1 MYLEKYRSV
10 NHIKHWVR
18 WFHVC
23 PFNCCISKLFTFIL
37 KYATEILLDHLIAMI
52 NGAQKLTINTQIL
65 WNNFFLFCC
74 KLSAVTFS
82 SSIMRLEL
90 CQRNFEIGITP
101 EKFAKIDNNRTSNSC
116 HPDIQLGHKIFSW
129 PWKLLANKLVTTLLA
144 AAAPVSSYVWVHPVW
159 CIGAT
164 TGHSSQEKAVAC
176 KQLSLNLMWH
186 RRDYCPH

>member
-1 MYLEKYRSV
+1 MHAGDDDDHYHHRVDCACNWTIMYLEKLRSV

-23 PFNCCISKLFTFIL
+23 PFNCCIWKLFTFIL

-65 WNNFFLFCC
+65 WNYFFLFCC

-116 HPDIQLGHKIFSW
+116 HPAS
-129 PWKLLANKLVTTLLA
+129 VTKNI
-144 AAAPVSSYVWVHPVW
+144 PMS
-159 CIGAT
+159 
-164 TGHSSQEKAVAC
+164 
-176 KQLSLNLMWH
+176 LSLRIVRICTNYENLKNSSTESRFYMRKEEPWE
-186 RRDYCPH
+186 